1 MQKVNTA
8 QEQKHDPTQRMTKKH
23 GFDFSISE
31 KMCKEKHDLHFIS
44 EFYISALASGQQF
57 LLHKYF
63 KEPLRNT
70 QFSLPLS
77 LAFSPS
83 PYPSHSDM
91 VLFFF
96 HLLFQSKELLKIVL
110 IKRRM

>member
-44 EFYISALASGQQF
+44 EFYISALASSH
-57 LLHKYF
+57 LKDNSSYSISIS
-63 KEPLRNT
+63 RN
-70 QFSLPLS
+70 P
-77 LAFSPS
+77 
-83 PYPSHSDM
+83 
-91 VLFFF
+91 
-96 HLLFQSKELLKIVL
+96 
-110 IKRRM
+110 